1 MATDPTPPSPATL
14 DPSIFDAYAPAE
26 IARSVQLTAM
36 TKAKLAMTPLLG
48 LSALAGAFISFGAM
62 FYTLVL
68 TGAGPEFGP
77 PRLLAGIA
85 FSLGLVLVLVG
96 GAELFTGNS
105 LMVMGWADR
114 KVTTRDL
121 LRNWIASYVGNFAG
135 AIGIVAMATVAGV
148 IHLGDDG
155 VGFSA
160 VKIAAGKVELPFH
173 VAFVRGVLCNVLV
186 CLAVWLC
193 LAAHSVTAKI
203 LAIVFP
209 ISAFV
214 ALGFEHSIAN
224 MYLIPMGILAAADA
238 NIAAAAA
245 AEGIEL
251 AGLGVRGFMAN
262 LIPVTLGNIV
272 GGGGLVALT
281 YYVIY
286 LRGDH
291 GGAGSS

>member
-1 MATDPTPPSPATL
+1 MANEPTPPRPATL
-14 DPSIFDAYAPAE
+14 DPSMFDAYAPAE
-26 IARSVQLTAM
+26 IARRVEHAAM
-36 TKAKLAMTPLLG
+36 TKAKLATTPLLG
-48 LSALAGAFISFGAM
+48 LSVLAGAFIAFGAM
-62 FYTLVL
+62 FYTVVL
-68 TGAGPEFGP
+68 TGAGPGFGP
-77 PRLLAGIA
+77 GRLLAGIA

-121 LRNWIASYVGNFAG
+121 LRNWIASYTGNFAG
-135 AIGIVAMATVAGV
+135 AIGIVAMAAVAGM
-148 IHLGDDG
+148 IHLGGDG
-155 VGFSA
+155 VGLSA
-160 VKIAAGKVELPFH
+160 VKIAAGKVELSFH

-224 MYLIPMGILAAADA
+224 MYLIPMGILAGADPS
-238 NIAAAAA
+238 IAAAAA
-245 AEGIEL
+245 AEGIGLER
-251 AGLGVRGFMAN
+251 LGVRGFVAN

-291 GGAGSS
+291 GDAGSS